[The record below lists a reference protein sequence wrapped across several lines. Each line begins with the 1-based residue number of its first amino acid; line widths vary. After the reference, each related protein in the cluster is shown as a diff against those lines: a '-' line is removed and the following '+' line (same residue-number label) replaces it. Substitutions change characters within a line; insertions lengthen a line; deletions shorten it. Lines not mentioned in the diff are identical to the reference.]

1 MTILSLK
8 NVVYTNKRSDITIL
22 NDVTIDFLPGKVY
35 GILGKSGAGKST
47 LLALLAGLDLADS
60 GNIYFNSKNLVD
72 VDRDSYRREELGII
86 FQRFNLLTNSSVLN
100 TLQMSLGRVEKS
112 KKNKQFFYDSL
123 KKIGLGEKV
132 AHQKVKKLSTSNRQ
146 RIYLV
151 NALINDPKIILID
164 EPAEALSELS
174 LEMVMSF
181 LRIYAK
187 SENKCIILSSQV
199 KTIAENVDELW
210 GLNGG
215 KLSFIKDNAGK
226 LADS

>member
-22 NDVTIDFLPGKVY
+22 NDVTIDFLPGKIY

-47 LLALLAGLDLADS
+47 LLALLAGLETVTT
-60 GNIYFNSKNLVD
+60 GQIYFEDQDLTSL
-72 VDRDSYRREELGII
+72 DRDTYRREELGTI
-86 FQRFNLLTNSSVLN
+86 FQRFNLLTNGSVLDA
-100 TLQMSLGRVEKS
+100 LQMSLGRIDERR
-112 KKNKQFFYDSL
+112 KNKQFFYNSL
-123 KKIGLGEKV
+123 KKAGLDEKV
-132 AHQKVKKLSTSNRQ
+132 AHQKVKKLSISNQQ

-174 LEMVMSF
+174 LEMVMCF
-181 LRIYAK
+181 LRLYAK
-187 SENKCIILSSQV
+187 NENKCIIISSQV
-199 KTIAENVDELW
+199 KTIADDVDELW

-215 KLSFIKDNAGK
+215 KLSFIKDNTEK
-226 LADS
+226 LVGS

>member
-22 NDVTIDFLPGKVY
+22 NDLTIDFLPGKIY

-47 LLALLAGLDLADS
+47 LLALLAGLETATS
-60 GNIYFNSKNLVD
+60 GKIYFEDQDLTSI
-72 VDRDSYRREELGII
+72 DRDAYRREELGTI
-86 FQRFNLLTNSSVLN
+86 FQRFNLLTNGTVLDA
-100 TLQMSLGRVEKS
+100 LQMSVGRTDKS
-112 KKNKQFFYDSL
+112 RKNKRFLYNSL
-123 KKIGLGEKV
+123 KKVGLDEKV
-132 AHQKVKKLSTSNRQ
+132 AHQKVKKLSNSNQQ
-146 RIYLV
+146 RIYLI

-174 LEMVMSF
+174 LEMVMCF

-187 SENKCIILSSQV
+187 NENKCIIISSKG
-199 KTIAENVDELW
+199 KTIADDVDELW

-215 KLSFIKDNAGK
+215 KLSFIKDNMVK
-226 LADS
+226 LADA